1 MFLALG
7 KSRKGEMNA
16 RANYARAPSLPP
28 GSSLSVVLDVV
39 VLVGW
44 HDPLDFEILIIVWW
58 PRYHG
63 GSFSCVRVDGACRRT
78 RRGRRCLLGR
88 AGAETSWIAPS
99 GAEVVEVGTV
109 IVYGDERGVDV
120 HYVILSSLS
129 RSTSR

>member
-58 PRYHG
+58 LRYPG
-63 GSFSCVRVDGACRRT
+63 GSLSCVRAGDACRRT

-88 AGAETSWIAPS
+88 AGVASSWGAPS
-99 GAEVVEVGTV
+99 VVEMVEVETV
-109 IVYGDERGVDV
+109 IACGDERGVDV